1 MSSVSN
7 FLMKSELTTCKIS
20 LRAKEGR
27 HEVDSKISTEIS
39 KMSVSDVSGLVKET
53 QTMIKIQQTLKKV

>member
-1 MSSVSN
+1 
-7 FLMKSELTTCKIS
+7 MKSELTTCKIS
-20 LRAKEGR
+20 LRTKESR

-39 KMSVSDVSGLVKET
+39 NMSVSDVSGLVKET